1 MVKEDQ
7 LVHTLIYQT
16 DLNQVLIEDLKQ
28 LQLQRKNK
36 DQWQAFLKKVNVVKK
51 EENYTL
57 LKKKQMLKVL
67 LTFKM

>member
-57 LKKKQMLKVL
+57 LKKKTDAKGIAY
-67 LTFKM
+67 F